1 MVTTGQKRRCGWLD
15 LVVCRYSAVISYTS
29 LNVTKLDVLDTF
41 PIIKVAIGYTD
52 LLTSEKLAF
61 FPASLDT
68 LERVQ
73 VEYKEFKGWNKV
85 CPRPRDPKVCT
96 LC

>member
-1 MVTTGQKRRCGWLD
+1 MN
-15 LVVCRYSAVISYTS
+15 SYTS

-41 PIIKVAIGYTD
+41 PIIKVAIRYTD
-52 LLTSEKLAF
+52 PVTGEKLAS

-85 CPRPRDPKVCT
+85 CPCLRNPKTFT